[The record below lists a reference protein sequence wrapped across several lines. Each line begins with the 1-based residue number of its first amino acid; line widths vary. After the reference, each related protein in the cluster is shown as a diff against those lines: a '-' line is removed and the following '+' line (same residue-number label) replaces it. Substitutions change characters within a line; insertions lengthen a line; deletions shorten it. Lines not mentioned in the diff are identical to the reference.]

1 MKVRFIS
8 AMPRKGYSGGRL
20 LALTMAEA
28 LATQGVEVDFLVNE
42 IPEMYDEFR
51 PFSSVTLRHVDFA
64 NLSPWA
70 DREIDV
76 TVIVPVQGSVDLH
89 GEWARHAIEC
99 RSKTVLLNFE
109 SPNWF
114 NAVSPYPRPV
124 ELWQGWEIVSEN
136 ADMVLSIS
144 AEGDR
149 WARDYYQTVPADCV
163 FDYCHPGI
171 NSLAADLAPSVAHRS
186 NEIVML
192 TRIDPHKGFDSISP
206 VAHSSF
212 RGYRLLAFVGTG
224 DPGRSWVRRWT
235 ARLGRH
241 GVDFKVA
248 GAITGVEKFALLK
261 RAAVLYFPT
270 RFEGFGIPP
279 LEAAYCLLPCACSDL
294 PVLREF
300 GGEAFTYGDP
310 TSETSMRDAVLKAI
324 ESGPSV
330 RAEHDRIRRIADIR
344 EYGSRLV
351 RQLEGLMKRRR
362 GS

>member
-1 MKVRFIS
+1 MRVRFIS
-8 AMPRKGYSGGRL
+8 AMPRTGYSGGRL

-28 LATQGVEVDFLVNE
+28 LATQGFEVDFLVNE

-51 PFSSVTLRHVDFA
+51 PFSSVTLRRADFA

-76 TVIVPVQGSVDLH
+76 TVIVPIQGAVDLH
-89 GEWARHAIEC
+89 GEWARHAVEC
-99 RSKTVLLNFE
+99 SSAIVLLNFE

-114 NAVSPYPRPV
+114 NAVSPYPRSV
-124 ELWQGWEIVSEN
+124 ELWRGWEIVSEH
-136 ADMVLSIS
+136 AAMVMSIS
-144 AEGDR
+144 AEGNR
-149 WARDYYQTVPADCV
+149 WARDYYQRVPADCL
-163 FDYCHPGI
+163 FDFCHPGI
-171 NSLAADLAPSVAHRS
+171 NSPAADLAPSASHRS

-192 TRIDPHKGFDSISP
+192 TRIDPHKGFDSIAP
-206 VAHSSF
+206 LAHQIL

-224 DPGRSWVRRWT
+224 DPGRRWVRRWT
-235 ARLGRH
+235 SRLERY
-241 GVDFKVA
+241 GVDFKVR

-310 TSETSMRDAVLKAI
+310 NSEISMRNAVLKAI
-324 ESGPSV
+324 DSGPAV
-330 RAEHDRIRRIADIR
+330 RAEHERISRIADIR
-344 EYGSRLV
+344 EYGARLV
-351 RQLEGLMKRRR
+351 RQLKSLTTRRR
-362 GS
+362 EN